1 MTSTDSA
8 AFGRRVAFYRKKRG
22 YSQRELAGMIDR
34 SETWLSQVERGV
46 RKIDRMSV
54 LERLAEALDVP
65 LAELAPEQNVVA
77 ASSETPQAAATLSLA
92 LSSSEALRAV
102 LSESVLPVDLARLD
116 ARSARAWD
124 FAHGSQY
131 QELSDLLVDLL
142 PDLERAERHTDPE
155 DHRRASV
162 AKARA
167 YHAAAAVLSK
177 LGETAAAWVA
187 LDRAIR
193 AAEDAGDPLLM
204 AEGAFRLSIVFQTA
218 RRFDLA
224 IRAASSAAQAIT
236 SLVDQGDAPAVA
248 MHGALHLQL
257 AVAAARRS
265 DADPAYA
272 YLETARQA
280 GERLGEERNDYN
292 TEFGPTNVRLH
303 EVAVAVELGDAGR
316 ALRVAGQVD
325 AARLSPER
333 QARLLIDVAQ
343 AHAQLRQSEAVVAA
357 LREAMRIAPEQIE
370 THSRVRDLVADL
382 LRGDRR
388 GSAEVKELATRLKV
402 AS

>member
-1 MTSTDSA
+1 MTSADSA
-8 AFGRRVAFYRKKRG
+8 AFGRRVAFYRKRRG
-22 YSQRELAGMIDR
+22 YSQRELAAMIDR

-77 ASSETPQAAATLSLA
+77 ASSETPQAATTLSLA
-92 LSSSEALRAV
+92 LSSSEALGAV
-102 LSESVLPVDLARLD
+102 LSESVPVDLGRLD

-124 FAHGSQY
+124 FVHGSRY
-131 QELSDLLVDLL
+131 EELSELLVELL
-142 PDLERAERHTDPE
+142 PDLERAERHTDAE

-162 AKARA
+162 AKVRA

-187 LDRAIR
+187 VDRAIR

-224 IRAASSAAQAIT
+224 MRAASSAAQAI
-236 SLVDQGDAPAVA
+236 SGLVEQGGAPAVA

-257 AVAAARRS
+257 AVAAARGN
-265 DADPAYA
+265 DADAAYG
-272 YLETARQA
+272 YLEAARRA
-280 GERLGEERNDYN
+280 GARLGEDRNDYN
-292 TEFGPTNVRLH
+292 TEFGPTNVLMH

-316 ALRVAGQVD
+316 ALRVAVEVD

-343 AHAQLRQSEAVVAA
+343 AHAQLRQPEAVVAA
-357 LREAMRIAPEQIE
+357 LQEAMRIAPEQIE
-370 THSRVRDLVADL
+370 SHSRVRELVAEL

-388 GSAEVKELATRLKV
+388 ASSDVKELASRLKI

>member
-1 MTSTDSA
+1 MTSADSA
-8 AFGRRVAFYRKKRG
+8 AFGRRVAFYRKRHR
-22 YSQRELAGMIDR
+22 YSQRELAAMIDR

-77 ASSETPQAAATLSLA
+77 ASSETPQAATTLSLA
-92 LSSSEALRAV
+92 LSSSEALEAV
-102 LSESVLPVDLARLD
+102 LSESVPVDMARLD

-124 FAHGSQY
+124 FVHGSRY
-131 QELSDLLVDLL
+131 EELSELLVELL
-142 PDLERAERHTDPE
+142 PDLERAERQTDAE

-187 LDRAIR
+187 VDRAIR

-204 AEGAFRLSIVFQTA
+204 AEGAFRLSILFQTA

-224 IRAASSAAQAIT
+224 MRAASSAAAAISGLVEQA
-236 SLVDQGDAPAVA
+236 DAPAVA

-257 AVAAARRS
+257 AVAAARRN
-265 DADPAYA
+265 DADAAYG

-280 GERLGEERNDYN
+280 GERLGADRNDYN
-292 TEFGPTNVRLH
+292 TEFGPTNVLLQ
-303 EVAVAVELGDAGR
+303 EAAVAVELGDAGR
-316 ALRVAGQVD
+316 ALRVADQVD
-325 AARLSPER
+325 TARLSPER

-343 AHAQLRQSEAVVAA
+343 AHAQLRQPEAVVAA

-370 THSRVRDLVADL
+370 SHSRVRELVAEL

-388 GSAEVKELATRLKV
+388 GSSEVKELASRLKV

>member
-1 MTSTDSA
+1 MTSA
-8 AFGRRVAFYRKKRG
+8 EGVAFGRRVAFYRKKRG
-22 YSQRELAGMIDR
+22 YSQREFAAFIDR

-77 ASSETPQAAATLSLA
+77 ASSDTPQAATTLSLA
-92 LSSSEALRAV
+92 LSSSAALGAV
-102 LSESVLPVDLARLD
+102 LSESVPVDLAGLD

-124 FAHGSQY
+124 FVHGSQY
-131 QELSDLLVDLL
+131 EELSELLVDLL
-142 PDLERAERHTDPE
+142 PDLERAERRADPE

-187 LDRAIR
+187 VDRAIR
-193 AAEDAGDPLLM
+193 AAEEAGDPLLM
-204 AEGAFRLSIVFQTA
+204 AEGAFRLSIVFQNA

-224 IRAASSAAQAIT
+224 MRAASSAAQAIT
-236 SLVDQGDAPAVA
+236 VLVEEGEAPAVA

-257 AVAAARRS
+257 AVAAARRG
-265 DADPAYA
+265 DAEGGYA
-272 YLETARQA
+272 HLETARQA
-280 GERLGEERNDYN
+280 GVRLGQDRNDYN
-292 TEFGPTNVRLH
+292 TEFGPTNVLLH

-316 ALRVAGQVD
+316 ALRVAEQVD
-325 AARLSPER
+325 TGRLSPER

-343 AHAQLRQSEAVVAA
+343 AHAQLRQPDAVLAA
-357 LREAMRIAPEQIE
+357 LREALQVAPEQVE

-388 GSAEVKELATRLKV
+388 SSAAVKELAARLTV

>member
-1 MTSTDSA
+1 MASGDSA

-22 YSQRELAGMIDR
+22 YSQRELAAMIDR

-77 ASSETPQAAATLSLA
+77 ASSETPQAATTLSLA
-92 LSSSEALRAV
+92 LSSSEALGAV
-102 LSESVLPVDLARLD
+102 LSESVPVDLARLD

-124 FAHGSQY
+124 FVHGSRY
-131 QELSDLLVDLL
+131 EELSELLVELL
-142 PDLERAERHTDPE
+142 PDLERAERHTDAE

-187 LDRAIR
+187 VDRAIR
-193 AAEDAGDPLLM
+193 AAEEAGDPLLM
-204 AEGAFRLSIVFQTA
+204 AEGAFRLSIVFQNA

-224 IRAASSAAQAIT
+224 MRAAGSAAEAV
-236 SLVDQGDAPAVA
+236 SGLVAQGDEAAVA
-248 MHGALHLQL
+248 MQGALHLQL
-257 AVAAARRS
+257 AVAAARRN
-265 DADPAYA
+265 DADAAYGH
-272 YLETARQA
+272 LETARRA
-280 GERLGEERNDYN
+280 GTRLGEDRNDYN
-292 TEFGPTNVRLH
+292 TEFGPTNVLLH

-316 ALRVAGQVD
+316 ALRVAADVD

-343 AHAQLRQSEAVVAA
+343 AHAQLRQSEAVVTA

-370 THSRVRDLVADL
+370 SHSRVRELVADL

-388 GSAEVKELATRLKV
+388 GSSDVKELASRLKI